1 MLLWWGH
8 LTRELF
14 FCMECTKCKEND
26 GHLSKQ

>member
-14 FCMECTKCKEND
+14 FCMKCTKCKKND
-26 GHLSKQ
+26 GSLP

>member
-14 FCMECTKCKEND
+14 FCMKYTKCKKND
-26 GHLSKQ
+26 GSLP

>member
-14 FCMECTKCKEND
+14 FCMKCTKCKKND
-26 GHLSKQ
+26 GSLSW